1 MVQETNSQHELRFG
15 HSTKTNSFQNFSQ
28 KVEKN
33 WYMLLTVLGTASFTY
48 AGGFA
53 SGAPNFLTKG
63 DASKWAWTEATQAEG
78 IISIMEVLWVL
89 FYHPYMHFLYAIVL
103 LALGLSGTS
112 KDYENLSNR
121 NDELKSKLTHQ
132 KNVRETVTSNQ
143 EEIAK
148 LNGQLREK
156 HQELVTIWLKG
167 TFSYL
172 MNDDEAVVKE
182 NTHARISIYY
192 VYNNHFYLLARYSPN
207 AEYDQ
212 THRQKFP
219 MGRGII
225 YEAYQHLE
233 VHEDSIEEYYEATP
247 DNFYK
252 SIEDKYFFKRGQL
265 ENFKMKSCR
274 YFGRAIREA
283 DVTQGVILI
292 ESTKSCDLNQEQVQ
306 KTREHFEKNWSHLNQ
321 FVRHG
326 IAHDINSN
334 YHNTM
339 STDINFLDKLDQR
352 PSPTPSPEVEML
364 ATLTSTSEV

>member
-1 MVQETNSQHELRFG
+1 MVQESKTQHELRFG
-15 HSTKTNSFQNFSQ
+15 HSTKAKSFQSFSQ
-28 KVEKN
+28 KIEKN

-53 SGAPNFLTKG
+53 SGAPNFITKEVG
-63 DASKWAWTEATQAEG
+63 KEWAWADTVQAEG
-78 IISIMEVLWVL
+78 MMSMMEVIWV
-89 FYHPYMHFLYAIVL
+89 FICHPYMHFFYAIVL

-121 NDELKSKLTHQ
+121 NDELESKLTHQ
-132 KNVRETVTSNQ
+132 KNVREIVTSNQ

-172 MNDDEAVVKE
+172 MNDDKAVVKE

-233 VHEDSIEEYYEATP
+233 VHEDSLAEYNEATP
-247 DNFYK
+247 DSFYN
-252 SIEDKYFFKRGQL
+252 SIEDKYFFKREQL
-265 ENFKMKSCR
+265 KNFNMKSCR

-283 DVTQGVILI
+283 DATQGVILI
-292 ESTKSCDLNQEQVQ
+292 ESTKSCDLSEEQVQ
-306 KTREHFEKNWSHLNQ
+306 KTREHFEKNWSHLSQ

-334 YHNTM
+334 YHKTM
-339 STDINFLDKLDQR
+339 STDLDFLDKLDQR
-352 PSPTPSPEVEML
+352 PSPSPSPEAEML
-364 ATLTSTSEV
+364 ATLSSSSEV